1 MNLLL
6 VVHSIAISDFNH
18 PCLNQRAS
26 KKTKQKKVAT
36 RTRTSTRP
44 SSTQEDDGSSDE
56 RQQEDNAGGGPSRA
70 PGVAVGARVGRDD
83 LRAGGVGAVAGHP
96 VRERDGEGQRA
107 PLRVLQRR
115 AQPLNMATIVS
126 IPAKCVK
133 SLVKSLNLDHRH
145 QQCARCRC
153 KDPIRSIVSRNSY
166 RTIKDTGKTSN
177 QTTFVFDLDQNE
189 QIIMK
194 LLETGRNAGNVAGSR
209 SKVAGS
215 RSS

>member
-70 PGVAVGARVGRDD
+70 PGVAVGARVSRDD

-133 SLVKSLNLDHRH
+133 SLVKSVNMPPSAALRPSLPRSNPEDSWPGFIPDHKRW
-145 QQCARCRC
+145 
-153 KDPIRSIVSRNSY
+153 
-166 RTIKDTGKTSN
+166 GK
-177 QTTFVFDLDQNE
+177 L
-189 QIIMK
+189 
-194 LLETGRNAGNVAGSR
+194 
-209 SKVAGS
+209 
-215 RSS
+215 